1 MRKKDTFN
9 YIKWVVYCVFA
20 IALLGCKK
28 EQEIFSLNSPQLYAT
43 DGSGVGGNKE
53 GGITVVEFFD
63 YRCHAC
69 KLSFPAVHTLT
80 SIDPDVRVVY
90 RDLPILGYVSEIAA
104 KAALAARYQNK
115 YMRFHNALMSAPSLR
130 SPDDVYGIAQK
141 MGLDVPQLKT
151 DMNRSE
157 IREQIDE
164 NYAAAKRLDIVGTPA
179 FLFAKTTW
187 GKKGLSASGATLVR
201 GAMNLTDFKKLIVSI
216 RLNN

>member
-1 MRKKDTFN
+1 MRKRRVFSQL
-9 YIKWVVYCVFA
+9 KWVICCVFA
-20 IALLGCKK
+20 VALLGCDK
-28 EQEIFSLNSPQLYAT
+28 EQEIFSLNSPQLYVT
-43 DGSGVGGNKE
+43 DGSGVGGNQQ
-53 GGITVVEFFD
+53 GSITVVEFFD

-104 KAALAARYQNK
+104 KASLAARYQNK
-115 YMRFHNALMSAPSLR
+115 YIRFHNALMRASSLR
-130 SPDDVYGIAQK
+130 SADDVYAIAQK
-141 MGLDVPQLKT
+141 MGLDVSQLKT

-157 IREQIDE
+157 IRKQLDE
-164 NYAAAKRLDIVGTPA
+164 NYAVAKSLDIVGTPA

-201 GAMNLTDFKKLIVSI
+201 GAMNMTDFKKLIVSI